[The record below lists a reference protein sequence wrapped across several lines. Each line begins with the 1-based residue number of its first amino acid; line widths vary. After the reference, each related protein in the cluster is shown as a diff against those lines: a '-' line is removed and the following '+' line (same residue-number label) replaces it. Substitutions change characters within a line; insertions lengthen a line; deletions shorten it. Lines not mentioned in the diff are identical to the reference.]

1 MYAYPTPNID
11 GILLKNPH
19 YQRRKLGKMRRL
31 KLPLLPEPEVATVQK
46 YVQYGWSMMPM
57 YFGS

>member
-1 MYAYPTPNID
+1 MPNID

-19 YQRRKLGKMRRL
+19 YQRKKLGKMRRV

-46 YVQYGWSMMPM
+46 YVQYRQSMIPP